1 MASHD
6 SGVDTSNDSN
16 GTNEGV
22 VTLRTL
28 ERSIMDFN
36 AMLLQST
43 YSGDSDP
50 TFGSKPTRS
59 RLKTISI
66 PSTPRRMYNRI
77 EHDASCSSDAPYSC
91 NFPKERKLRLAASI
105 CNTELLNRLLEAG
118 ANPDAADEHLRSP
131 LHLAA
136 SRGKGLIDFFGGVLC
151 D

>member
-22 VTLRTL
+22 IALRTL
-28 ERSIMDFN
+28 ERSLMDFN

-43 YSGDSDP
+43 QNNDSGP
-50 TFGSKPTRS
+50 AFGSKPTRS

-66 PSTPRRMYNRI
+66 PSTPRRMYGRI
-77 EHDASCSSDAPYSC
+77 EHDASCSSDVPYSC

-105 CNTELLNRLLEAG
+105 CNTELLNRLLDAG
-118 ANPDAADEHLRSP
+118 ADPDAADEHLRSP

-136 SRGKGLIDFFGGVLC
+136 SRGKLFYGFLGI
-151 D
+151 